1 MHLRLPKLR
10 GAVIE
15 FVTVLPYMIPAIA
28 LVAGIFIIK
37 PHARWFLNS
46 DFSLIPF
53 YVILALPFTY
63 RSLDAGLKAIDLR
76 TLVDASRSLGAGWGS
91 TVFRVVIPNLRTAII
106 SASFLTAAVV
116 IGEFTIADTLLKET
130 LPRFQ
135 ATFTG
140 REPQGG
146 YGLNLLALIVT
157 IALFVL
163 LSVLTKKRDPKR
175 KSFARMAAD
184 AALVQEAWTP
194 VTNLTY
200 VSVRKTFGPTVAL
213 EGLDLDVKPGE
224 LISLLGPSGCGKT
237 TALRIAAGLRVRRF
251 RCRARQRRRHHPH
264 PRPQAQHG
272 HGVPELLAVP
282 EPHTVANNVDFGL
295 RTPQDG
301 RTRASPTSGRDART
315 GAAHPPRR
323 PLPAPDLRRPGPA
336 SPRSPAPSP
345 SSRRCCCSTSR

>member
-1 MHLRLPKLR
+1 MDPTFQNPVAPLPLDPEVGLRPTAPTGLAPAGVGRPRRRFARVVPNLVIIVSAVFFLAPLLTLARFSLQNVPTILLGWNTLFDKWSLSGLTKAFDDPNFWPALKLSLQLAVGTVLLTLGLLLPTAIWTHLRVPKAR
-10 GAVIE
+10 SVIE
-15 FVTVLPYMIPAIA
+15 FMTVLPYMIPAIA
-28 LVAGIFIIK
+28 LVAGIKIIQ

-76 TLVDASRSLGAGWGS
+76 SLVDASRSLGAGWGS

-157 IALFVL
+157 IGLFVT

-175 KSFARMAAD
+175 KSFARLAAN
-184 AALVQEAWTP
+184 AAMTP
-194 VTNLTY
+194 GN
-200 VSVRKTFGPTVAL
+200 
-213 EGLDLDVKPGE
+213 PG
-224 LISLLGPSGCGKT
+224 S
-237 TALRIAAGLRVRRF
+237 
-251 RCRARQRRRHHPH
+251 
-264 PRPQAQHG
+264 
-272 HGVPELLAVP
+272 
-282 EPHTVANNVDFGL
+282 
-295 RTPQDG
+295 
-301 RTRASPTSGRDART
+301 
-315 GAAHPPRR
+315 
-323 PLPAPDLRRPGPA
+323 
-336 SPRSPAPSP
+336 
-345 SSRRCCCSTSR
+345 

>member
-1 MHLRLPKLR
+1 MDPNFQNPVDPLPLDPEVGVRPTAPTGLAPASAGRPRRRFGRLVPNTVLIVSGIFFVAPLLTLARFSLQNVPTILLGWNTLFDKWSLNGLTKAFDDPAFWPALKLSLQLAVGTVVLTLGLLLPTAIWTHLRVPKAR
-10 GAVIE
+10 SVIE
-15 FVTVLPYMIPAIA
+15 FMTVLPYMIPAIA
-28 LVAGIFIIK
+28 LVAGIKIIQ

-146 YGLNLLALIVT
+146 YGLNLLALLVT
-157 IALFVL
+157 IGLFIT
-163 LSVLTKKRDPKR
+163 LSVVTKKRDPKR
-175 KSFARMAAD
+175 KSFARLAAN
-184 AALVQEAWTP
+184 AAMTP
-194 VTNLTY
+194 GN
-200 VSVRKTFGPTVAL
+200 
-213 EGLDLDVKPGE
+213 PG
-224 LISLLGPSGCGKT
+224 S
-237 TALRIAAGLRVRRF
+237 
-251 RCRARQRRRHHPH
+251 
-264 PRPQAQHG
+264 
-272 HGVPELLAVP
+272 
-282 EPHTVANNVDFGL
+282 
-295 RTPQDG
+295 
-301 RTRASPTSGRDART
+301 
-315 GAAHPPRR
+315 
-323 PLPAPDLRRPGPA
+323 
-336 SPRSPAPSP
+336 
-345 SSRRCCCSTSR
+345 